1 MRLVCAFMNMFISD
15 RFCSKANWLVL
26 TPFRYRTVTIHSNNI
41 AKPARRHWTWINE
54 FPKILPSKSRRIH
67 RWIYGSPIEMLYLC
81 SSWPHIIEIW
91 VYLHWGF
98 VFAPEISISEFCTSI
113 NFKWRYFAKCNWNFI
128 LIEQLKVM
136 GKNANGTFAY
146 LQNYSAL
153 QYMRPMMIVVCL
165 ENSLR

>member
-26 TPFRYRTVTIHSNNI
+26 TPFWYRTVTIHSNNI
-41 AKPARRHWTWINE
+41 AKPSRRHWTWINE
-54 FPKILPSKSRRIH
+54 FQKILPSKSRIH

-113 NFKWRYFAKCNWNFI
+113 NFKWRYFQNAIEI
-128 LIEQLKVM
+128 LYLLNSWKLWGKMRIE
-136 GKNANGTFAY
+136 Y
-146 LQNYSAL
+146 LHICKTIARSNICVRWWLWY
-153 QYMRPMMIVVCL
+153 V
-165 ENSLR
+165 